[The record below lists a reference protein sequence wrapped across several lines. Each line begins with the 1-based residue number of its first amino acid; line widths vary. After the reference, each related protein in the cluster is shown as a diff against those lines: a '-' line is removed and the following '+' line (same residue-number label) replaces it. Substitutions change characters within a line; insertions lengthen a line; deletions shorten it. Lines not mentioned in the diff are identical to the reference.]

1 MDTKIKEK
9 GIRTKRIQF
18 HRENNVEKTN
28 AYRAKMQN

>member
-18 HRENNVEKTN
+18 QLENIAEKTN
-28 AYRAKMQN
+28 A